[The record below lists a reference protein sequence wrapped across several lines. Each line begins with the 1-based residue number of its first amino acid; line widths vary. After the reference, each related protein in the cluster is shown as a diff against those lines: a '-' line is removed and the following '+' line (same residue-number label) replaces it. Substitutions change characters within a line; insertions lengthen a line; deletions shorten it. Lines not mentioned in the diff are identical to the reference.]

1 MVDQVIAA
9 HPDSLYFHVGLDE
22 VYYKLMHPN
31 CSQTTFNG
39 DFTQAFL
46 SHLTKV
52 AAHVRSKLPKAKIL
66 IWDDML
72 HNMDESVMI
81 AFKPKIHEYEIEPMI
96 WAYMEDVKNWF
107 QPYLYVKYG
116 HIFTNVWAAS
126 AYKGASGELTTV
138 TSIQHH
144 YLNHLTWIDVI
155 VEKQRGG
162 IVNFKGIVLTGWSR

>member
-66 IWDDML
+66 VWDNML

-81 AFKPKIHEYEIEPMI
+81 AFKPKINEYEIEPMI
-96 WAYMEDVKNWF
+96 WAYMEDPALFVC
-107 QPYLYVKYG
+107 QVRS
-116 HIFTNVWAAS
+116 HIYECMGGVGVQGRVWRAHHCDQHS
-126 AYKGASGELTTV
+126 APLLEPLDMDRRDSGEAA
-138 TSIQHH
+138 
-144 YLNHLTWIDVI
+144 WWDC
-155 VEKQRGG
+155 
-162 IVNFKGIVLTGWSR
+162 